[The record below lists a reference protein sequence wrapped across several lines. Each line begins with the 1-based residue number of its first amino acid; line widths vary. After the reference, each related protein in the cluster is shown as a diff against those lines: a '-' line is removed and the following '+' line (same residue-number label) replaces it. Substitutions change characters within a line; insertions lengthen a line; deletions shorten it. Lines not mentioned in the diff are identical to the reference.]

1 MKRYEQYKY
10 SGVAWIGEIPAHW
23 KVCKTKYVANLY
35 TGNSLNDSQ
44 KEEYTRPVSDDT
56 LPYIATKDIVVDKDI
71 INYFNGINIPKNGAL
86 KIAPVDTF
94 LLCVEGGSAGK
105 KMAYNTSSAY
115 FVNKLCCFESR
126 INPRFHYYFIKSHGY
141 ANIFKQ
147 SIQGLIGGVS
157 VSTLNNLEIAIP
169 SNNEQQAIVR
179 YLDYKVAKIDKL
191 IAENEAQ
198 VKELEKYR
206 TAVISEVVTKGLNP
220 NVPMRDSGIQWIGE
234 IPAHWEV
241 KRLKHFTRLIT
252 DGTHQTP
259 DYIDD
264 GIPFLSIKDVSSGS
278 IDFSDVKYISLHQH
292 NELSKHAPIEKGDIL
307 FTRIGTL
314 GVFVIVDCNQA
325 FDIFVSLGLIKL
337 KQGLINTNF
346 LVYYLS
352 SHNVKEYILLVKA
365 GEGTSAAKFNLSDVA
380 STPVV
385 LPPNYEQQQI
395 VDILANKCKKID
407 ESLRRI
413 KTQIEELK
421 AYKIALISEAVT
433 GQIDV
438 RDWQEK

>member
-1 MKRYEQYKY
+1 MKRYEQYKD

-23 KVCKTKYVANLY
+23 ETVKPKYTVFLQKGTKPQELTDEDN
-35 TGNSLNDSQ
+35 GN
-44 KEEYTRPVSDDT
+44 
-56 LPYIATKDIVVDKDI
+56 LPYLTMDVLRDRANKTTMYPTSVNDLVKVDDGDILVLWDGANAGEVLLAKEGYLSSTMARFGFDTDKLDSRYWF
-71 INYFNGINIPKNGAL
+71 YFLKGLEPILKEFAGGTTIPHL
-86 KIAPVDTF
+86 DSSKIM
-94 LLCVEGGSAGK
+94 EE
-105 KMAYNTSSAY
+105 AY
-115 FVNKLCCFESR
+115 
-126 INPRFHYYFIKSHGY
+126 P
-141 ANIFKQ
+141 
-147 SIQGLIGGVS
+147 
-157 VSTLNNLEIAIP
+157 IP
-169 SNNEQQAIVR
+169 SMEEQQAIVR

-421 AYKIALISEAVT
+421 AYKIALISEVVT

-438 RDWQEK
+438 RDWKEK

>member
-1 MKRYEQYKY
+1 MKRYEQYKD
-10 SGVAWIGEIPAHW
+10 SGIAWIGEIPTHW

-44 KEEYTRPVSDDT
+44 KEEFTRTASDDT

-105 KMAYNTSSAY
+105 KMAYNTSPAY

-141 ANIFKQ
+141 ANIFKK

-169 SNNEQQAIVR
+169 SNDEQQAIVR

-234 IPAHWEV
+234 IPTHWDILPL
-241 KRLKHFTRLIT
+241 KRCLASQLMYGANETAESDNPTFPRYIRIT
-252 DGTHQTP
+252 DIGENNTLRKDTYKTLSPSVAKDYMLQKGDLLFARSGATVGKTYLYNGEFEACFAGYLIKASFNSKMLPEYAYYFTQTDAYNSWKNQVFIQATIQNIGADKYSVLP
-259 DYIDD
+259 ICVPP
-264 GIPFLSIKDVSSGS
+264 IEEQRAVISSIEDRIMNYNIVIEK
-278 IDFSDVKYISLHQH
+278 
-292 NELSKHAPIEKGDIL
+292 LSK
-307 FTRIGTL
+307 
-314 GVFVIVDCNQA
+314 
-325 FDIFVSLGLIKL
+325 
-337 KQGLINTNF
+337 
-346 LVYYLS
+346 
-352 SHNVKEYILLVKA
+352 
-365 GEGTSAAKFNLSDVA
+365 
-380 STPVV
+380 
-385 LPPNYEQQQI
+385 
-395 VDILANKCKKID
+395 
-407 ESLRRI
+407 
-413 KTQIEELK
+413 QIEELK

>member
-1 MKRYEQYKY
+1 MKRYEQYKD
-10 SGVAWIGEIPAHW
+10 SGVAWIGEIPTHW

-44 KEEYTRPVSDDT
+44 KEEYTRPASDDT

-179 YLDYKVAKIDKL
+179 YLDCKVAKIDKL

-206 TAVISEVVTKGLNP
+206 TAIISEVVAKGLNP

-234 IPAHWEV
+234 IPAHWDILPL
-241 KRLKHFTRLIT
+241 KRCLASHLMYGANETAESDNPTFPRYIRIT
-252 DGTHQTP
+252 DIGENNTLRKDTYKTLSPSVAKDYMLQKGDLLFARSGATVGKTYLYNGEFEACFAGYLIKASFNSKMLPEYAYYFTQT
-259 DYIDD
+259 DAYNSWKNQVFIQATIQNIGAD
-264 GIPFLSIKDVSSGS
+264 
-278 IDFSDVKYISLHQH
+278 KYSVLPICVP
-292 NELSKHAPIEKGDIL
+292 PIEEQ
-307 FTRIGTL
+307 RA
-314 GVFVIVDCNQA
+314 VI
-325 FDIFVSLGLIKL
+325 
-337 KQGLINTNF
+337 
-346 LVYYLS
+346 S
-352 SHNVKEYILLVKA
+352 SIE
-365 GEGTSAAKFNLSDVA
+365 D
-380 STPVV
+380 
-385 LPPNYEQQQI
+385 
-395 VDILANKCKKID
+395 
-407 ESLRRI
+407 RI
-413 KTQIEELK
+413 KNYNVVIEKLSEQIEELK
-421 AYKIALISEAVT
+421 AYKTALISEAVT

>member
-1 MKRYEQYKY
+1 MKRYEQYKD

-44 KEEYTRPVSDDT
+44 KEEYTRPASDDT

-126 INPRFHYYFIKSHGY
+126 INPRFHYYFIKSHRY
-141 ANIFKQ
+141 TNIFKQ

-179 YLDYKVAKIDKL
+179 YLDYKVAKIDQL
-191 IAENEAQ
+191 ISESESQ
-198 VKELEKYR
+198 IKVLEKYR
-206 TAVISEVVTKGLNP
+206 TAIISEVVTKGLNS

-234 IPAHWEV
+234 VPAHWQV
-241 KRLKHFTRLIT
+241 LPLKRCLASHLMYGANETAESDNPTFPRYIRIT
-252 DGTHQTP
+252 DIGENNTLRKDTYKTLSP
-259 DYIDD
+259 NVAKDYMLQKGDLLFARSGATVGKTYLYNGGFD
-264 GIPFLSIKDVSSGS
+264 ACFAGYLIKASFNDRMLPEYAYYFTQSNAYDSWKNQVFIQATIQNIGA
-278 IDFSDVKYISLHQH
+278 DKYSVLPICVP
-292 NELSKHAPIEKGDIL
+292 PIEEQRSI
-307 FTRIGTL
+307 I
-314 GVFVIVDCNQA
+314 
-325 FDIFVSLGLIKL
+325 
-337 KQGLINTNF
+337 
-346 LVYYLS
+346 S
-352 SHNVKEYILLVKA
+352 SIE
-365 GEGTSAAKFNLSDVA
+365 D
-380 STPVV
+380 
-385 LPPNYEQQQI
+385 
-395 VDILANKCKKID
+395 
-407 ESLRRI
+407 RI
-413 KTQIEELK
+413 KNYNIVIEKLSEQIEELK